1 MRIKWALVSL
11 FAAQLTM
18 TSASADTAVRF
29 TLDWLPQAPQAIF
42 LLAKEKGY
50 FKQAGLDV
58 TIQRGFGSS
67 DAIVKVAGG
76 QFEIGLADVSTL
88 IKFNAENPEKRLIT
102 FYQYYDSTLT
112 VVVGRKDRGI
122 NVPKDL
128 EGKTLGSPEGEGSRV
143 LFPAFAAANGVDASK
158 VKWET
163 VNPQLRESML
173 AKGNFDAI
181 GGFTSTVLL
190 NLEQL
195 GVKPEAITVMPYA
208 NFGLDLYG
216 TALVTTPAYAQ
227 KNPEVL
233 RGFVKAVVR
242 ATRDAL
248 ANPTEAISVLKKLD
262 QLTNEA
268 VEMKRFIIVRD
279 NAFLTPDVKRNGFG
293 GVTDARMDILIKTN
307 SAAFKLANP
316 PRAEDL
322 FTSAYLPPASERM
335 P

>member
-1 MRIKWALVSL
+1 MRIKWALASL
-11 FAAQLTM
+11 FAAQLVVS
-18 TSASADTAVRF
+18 SASADTPVRF

-42 LLAKEKGY
+42 MLAKEKGY
-50 FKQAGLDV
+50 FKQNGLDV

-67 DAIVKVAGG
+67 DAITKTASG
-76 QFEIGLADVSTL
+76 QFDIGLADVSTL
-88 IKFNAENPEKRLIT
+88 IKFNAENPARRLIA

-128 EGKTLGSPEGEGSRV
+128 EGKTLASPEGEGSRV
-143 LFPAFAAANGVDASK
+143 LFPAFASANGVDASK

-195 GVKPEAITVMPYA
+195 GVKPETITVMPYA
-208 NFGLDLYG
+208 TFGLDLYG
-216 TALVTTPAYAQ
+216 TALMTTPAYAE

-233 RGFVKAVVR
+233 RGFVKAVVQ

-248 ANPTEAISVLKKLD
+248 ANPAEAIAVLKKLD

-268 VEMKRFIIVRD
+268 VEMKRFLIVRD
-279 NAFLTPDVKRNGFG
+279 NAFMTPDVKRNGFG
-293 GVTDARMDILIKTN
+293 GVTAEKMQTLIKTN
-307 SAAFKLANP
+307 SAAFNLTTP

-322 FTSAYLPPASERM
+322 FTSAYLPPASARM